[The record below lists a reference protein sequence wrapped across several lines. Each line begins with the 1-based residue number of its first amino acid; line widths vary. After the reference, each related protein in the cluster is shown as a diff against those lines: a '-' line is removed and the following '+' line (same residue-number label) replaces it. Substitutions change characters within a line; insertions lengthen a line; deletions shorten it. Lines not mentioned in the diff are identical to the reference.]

1 MIHETLV
8 DLLAIQREIHAGIFT
23 VMDGTLIGS
32 GPGPRTMIPIE
43 RDYMLA
49 SGDSVAID
57 AVSAR
62 LMGFDPFSIGY
73 IRLAHERG
81 LGKGAPEE
89 IEVVGYRMDCDGVN
103 VSIEDEDGHICF
115 HTSQAM
121 AVEVDKKYWKRV
133 E

>member
-1 MIHETLV
+1 MS
-8 DLLAIQREIHAGIFT
+8 RK
-23 VMDGTLIGS
+23 
-32 GPGPRTMIPIE
+32 RTFYIITG
-43 RDYMLA
+43 L
-49 SGDSVAID
+49 SNG
-57 AVSAR
+57 AVC
-62 LMGFDPFSIGY
+62 
-73 IRLAHERG
+73 
-81 LGKGAPEE
+81 EE